1 MTKKVLKNIIEF
13 AEGGLLKAVAVGG
26 IRWTFSTLVP
36 KEKGSKERVLVAGT
50 KEYRINHADDIL
62 QVTDEH
68 GTYFIVIEQI
78 SAVEMEL

>member
-36 KEKGSKERVLVAGT
+36 KEKGSKERVAVAGT
-50 KEYRINHADDIL
+50 KEYRINYADDVL